1 MVASGTHHQEIVV
14 YEVID
19 DRHGLAT
26 RRASHAGLRR
36 RLCVRWP
43 SSDVPHEGTVFLGR
57 RPDVAAGTPMVID
70 DGILSGVIEEWRR
83 GLGAH
88 RAEVNRHGAPLERA
102 QHW

>member
-1 MVASGTHHQEIVV
+1 
-14 YEVID
+14 
-19 DRHGLAT
+19 
-26 RRASHAGLRR
+26 
-36 RLCVRWP
+36 
-43 SSDVPHEGTVFLGR
+43 
-57 RPDVAAGTPMVID
+57 MVID